1 MTNLLA
7 VDSDIPNGSGSVDT
21 AIPGPPSR
29 SPRISAPDVFQAADH
44 LLLEG
49 HRPTIDRVRMR
60 LGRGSPNTIQEHL
73 DVWWAHL
80 GSRLRDVPG
89 REFPELPER
98 VARALQGLW
107 NEALDSAQESLGEIV
122 STREQS
128 IAMRESALEAR
139 EQELIE
145 KEQAATARAAALHD
159 NLNLARDQL
168 LAANQRAERL
178 ERSLEGRDIE
188 CKRLQARID
197 VLETDSTDLRSKLDA
212 AATAHYV
219 ERTTLEERHAAT
231 EARWLNEVDRARQS
245 IKDSAREQDRQHKE
259 LRAQISQLQSQRDEL
274 KQDLQASRAELR
286 AATITRTGLE
296 KRLDALTRIPAKARQ
311 TTNAKSKS
319 PVQRKQ
325 SKIRRTA
332 KSAPPARDR
341 SP

>member
-1 MTNLLA
+1 MTKLFA
-7 VDSDIPNGSGSVDT
+7 ADSEIPNASGSIDA
-21 AIPGPPSR
+21 AILGPPAR

-89 REFPELPER
+89 REFPEVPER

-107 NEALDSAQESLGEIV
+107 NEALDSAQESLGNII

-128 IAMRESALEAR
+128 VAVRESALDAR
-139 EQELIE
+139 EHQFTDQER
-145 KEQAATARAAALHD
+145 AAAVRAAALEESAA
-159 NLNLARDQL
+159 LVRDQL

-178 ERSLEGRDIE
+178 ERSLEAREIE
-188 CKRLQARID
+188 CTRLQARID
-197 VLETDSTDLRSKLDA
+197 VLDADSTDLRSKLDA
-212 AATAHYV
+212 AATAHYA

-259 LRAQISQLQSQRDEL
+259 LRAQVGQLQSQRDEL

-286 AATITRTGLE
+286 AATITRTRLE
-296 KRLDALTRIPAKARQ
+296 KRFKALARIPARARRPA
-311 TTNAKSKS
+311 NAKS
-319 PVQRKQ
+319 PVQRKP
-325 SKIRRTA
+325 SKTRRA
-332 KSAPPARDR
+332 ANSALPARDR